1 MLVDAD
7 VKALEWFVGTW
18 LAQDELAYEEI
29 FQGKD
34 QHTDNQIKFNL
45 PDRGIAKI
53 FVFRLMYGGSAY
65 AYANDPD
72 FESVKWSENKW
83 QEAID
88 AFYAKYKGLAAWHTS
103 IYKEVVET
111 GQLRMPTG
119 RVFTFES
126 KPSRFGPKWPR
137 TEILNYP
144 VQGTGADLVAIA
156 RILAFQRVKK
166 EKLKT
171 LFVSTVHDSIVCDC
185 PTEEAKYVGQILL
198 ESIQATPKRFS
209 ELFNVNFDLPLTGE
223 IKIGYNHKQME
234 DITKEI
240 QIAN

>member
-1 MLVDAD
+1 M
-7 VKALEWFVGTW
+7 
-18 LAQDELAYEEI
+18 
-29 FQGKD
+29 
-34 QHTDNQIKFNL
+34 
-45 PDRGIAKI
+45 
-53 FVFRLMYGGSAY
+53 LMYGGSAY

-72 FESVKWSENKW
+72 FESVKWSKNKW

-88 AFYAKYKGLAAWHTS
+88 AFYAKYKDLAAWHTS

-137 TEILNYP
+137 TEILNFP
-144 VQGTGADLVAIA
+144 VQGTGADLVAIT
-156 RILAFQRVKK
+156 RTLAFQRIKK
-166 EKLKT
+166 EKLKA
-171 LFVSTVHDSIVCDC
+171 LFVSTVHDSILCDC

-223 IKIGYNHKQME
+223 VEMGYNYKQME